1 MEYALVHGNLGTTF
15 VFNEPD
21 IFQACAGGEKAI

>member
-21 IFQACAGGEKAI
+21 VFQACAGGKKAI